1 MATWRMILRKPEPGT
16 LDIME
21 DRCEAKNA
29 EEASKIFND
38 RHGPGRVVAGPFK
51 VS

>member
-1 MATWRMILRKPEPGT
+1 MATWRMILRKPGKT

-21 DRCEAKNA
+21 DRCEAKTA
-29 EEASKIFND
+29 EEAMKIFDD